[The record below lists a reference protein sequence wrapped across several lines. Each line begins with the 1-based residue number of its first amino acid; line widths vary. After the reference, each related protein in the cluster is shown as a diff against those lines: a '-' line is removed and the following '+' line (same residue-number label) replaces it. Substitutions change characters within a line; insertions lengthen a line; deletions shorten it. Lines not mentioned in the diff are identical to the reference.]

1 MCPRVYARLAMSAD
15 EPKPDRESRTD
26 RVGPAPDREV
36 DPRLVDLFQ
45 EAVAYARAGDHARAL
60 VAYRAVLTTYYGEK
74 LIAAPRFIATTQ
86 LQSAYALI
94 DLDKLDEAVPLLA
107 TLDHGTFSGTQLYDF
122 HFTRG
127 NVFGALGRLPEMFSA
142 FVEAIST
149 AENLDDYTERPAI
162 CWTKMLTFAVHFK
175 DWDFVLDLAD
185 KADQAASLRGF
196 AEVHTTAA
204 AARDIARTEIGE
216 AN

>member
-1 MCPRVYARLAMSAD
+1 MSGE
-15 EPKPDRESRTD
+15 EPKPDREPRGERS
-26 RVGPAPDREV
+26 GPAPDREV

-45 EAVAYARAGDHARAL
+45 EAVAFARAGDHARAL
-60 VAYRAVLTTYYGEK
+60 IAYRAVLTTYHEQR
-74 LIAAPRFIATTQ
+74 LTAAPRFIATTQ
-86 LQSAYALI
+86 LQTAYALI
-94 DLDKLDEAVPLLA
+94 DLDKLDDAEPLLA
-107 TLDHGTFSGTQLYDF
+107 TLDHHTFTGTQLYDF
-122 HFTRG
+122 YFTRG
-127 NVFGALGRLPEMFSA
+127 NVFGALGRLPEMFAA
-142 FVEAIST
+142 FVEAIGT
-149 AENLDDYTERPAI
+149 AELLDDYTERPAI

-175 DWDFVLDLAD
+175 DWDFVLELAD

>member
-1 MCPRVYARLAMSAD
+1 MPGD
-15 EPKPDRESRTD
+15 EPKSGREPRTE
-26 RVGPAPDREV
+26 RAGPAPDREV

-45 EAVAYARAGDHARAL
+45 EAVAYARAGDHSRAL
-60 VAYRAVLTTYYGEK
+60 VAYRAVLTTYYNER

-94 DLDKLDEAVPLLA
+94 DLDKLDEAEPLLA
-107 TLDHGTFSGTQLYDF
+107 TLDHGTFSGPQLYDF

-127 NVFGALGRLPEMFSA
+127 NVFGALGRLGEMFSA

-149 AENLDDYTERPAI
+149 AEDLDDYTERPAI

-185 KADQAASLRGF
+185 KADQAAALRGF
-196 AEVHTTAA
+196 SEVHTTAA
-204 AARDIARTEIGE
+204 AARDMARAEIGE